1 MYNQYGSAQQPLAD
15 EIAISNML
23 KALSTPQI
31 VRELSE
37 EEQKEIL
44 QAIKNHILV
53 NAKIVNNVVENK
65 YHR

>member
-1 MYNQYGSAQQPLAD
+1 MYDQYRTNEQPLAD

-31 VRELSE
+31 VQELLE
-37 EEQKEIL
+37 EEKKEIL
-44 QAIKNHILV
+44 QAIKNHILA
-53 NAKIVNNVVENK
+53 NAKIVNDVVENK